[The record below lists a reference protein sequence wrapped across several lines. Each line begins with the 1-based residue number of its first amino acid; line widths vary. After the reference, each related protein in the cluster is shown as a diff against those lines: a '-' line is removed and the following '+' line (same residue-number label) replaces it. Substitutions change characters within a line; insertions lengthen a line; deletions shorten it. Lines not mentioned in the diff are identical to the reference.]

1 MTVPGTCPEARVHAS
16 AWALT
21 CALSPRLRVRVA
33 ATTASGEVLNS
44 YPRHAQTSG
53 PVPEQPWAVYLADTS
68 GQFRLLAF
76 DLDATKQ
83 GRAAVERDA
92 DVLAGLLNDA
102 GLSHVVCE
110 SGPSGGRHLWVRL
123 AADESVAAEMV
134 ATLARLAGALCPS
147 LDRAPLSNPATGCVR
162 PPGTPHRHGG
172 ASRVLTGD
180 LAVLTRPTATA
191 AQVRHLIEL
200 IAGQVDVHHPGADID
215 ARTPLPLDDHG
226 HRYLPGPRRPLPAA
240 CAEALAEDAAAGD
253 ASAVLW
259 RVLIGAA
266 AARWHHSDI
275 AALAASAPGLEHVR
289 TCRDR
294 SARRPRPAQ
303 GPESPAAV
311 LRRQWDRAVRYVAT
325 STRRTGTDPTWD
337 TRAGALAA
345 HVREVQARADAAP
358 GRWTH
363 HGGPTDRRV
372 LDVLCV
378 LALQAVT
385 TTIEADIRRLALHAG
400 IGRETARTA
409 LHRLAADAWI
419 APVQAAAGPH
429 GATWTIDPQALI
441 PTSSDQERSQA
452 DPRPVGAGS
461 AERSTLLTSLLVRLT
476 AATHDVFTRT
486 GLGFALGNT
495 YARVSAQAPVEDED
509 LVLTGDA
516 TAARRILDRLVNAGL
531 LYRNPRGQWRLYRS
545 DRRTTVAKQLGVH
558 GVLAD
563 RARRYTLER
572 VAWAWWQA
580 ETIWMSTPHSSAAKR
595 RRPGPGQLLLL
606 AEPGTNIW
614 GAHPRRPNGRA
625 DFSTARRIL
634 DTDQPQPATPAASS
648 SDAA

>member
-1 MTVPGTCPEARVHAS
+1 
-16 AWALT
+16 
-21 CALSPRLRVRVA
+21 
-33 ATTASGEVLNS
+33 
-44 YPRHAQTSG
+44 
-53 PVPEQPWAVYLADTS
+53 
-68 GQFRLLAF
+68 
-76 DLDATKQ
+76 
-83 GRAAVERDA
+83 
-92 DVLAGLLNDA
+92 
-102 GLSHVVCE
+102 
-110 SGPSGGRHLWVRL
+110 
-123 AADESVAAEMV
+123 
-134 ATLARLAGALCPS
+134 
-147 LDRAPLSNPATGCVR
+147 
-162 PPGTPHRHGG
+162 
-172 ASRVLTGD
+172 
-180 LAVLTRPTATA
+180 
-191 AQVRHLIEL
+191 
-200 IAGQVDVHHPGADID
+200 
-215 ARTPLPLDDHG
+215 
-226 HRYLPGPRRPLPAA
+226 
-240 CAEALAEDAAAGD
+240 
-253 ASAVLW
+253 
-259 RVLIGAA
+259 
-266 AARWHHSDI
+266 
-275 AALAASAPGLEHVR
+275 
-289 TCRDR
+289 
-294 SARRPRPAQ
+294 
-303 GPESPAAV
+303 V

-337 TRAGALAA
+337 TRAGTLAA

-461 AERSTLLTSLLVRLT
+461 AERSALLTGLLVRLT

-516 TAARRILDRLVNAGL
+516 TAARRILERLVNAGL
-531 LYRNPRGQWRLYRS
+531 LYQNPRGQWCLYRS

-614 GAHPRRPNGRA
+614 GAHPRHSNGRA

-634 DTDQPQPATPAASS
+634 DTDQPQPATRAASS